1 MNQLIAIAAILTFF
15 ALRNRGS
22 VLGFFAGLA
31 WLAFAFYTRAN
42 PISGTTSGDSVDL
55 IIFLGSIG
63 VAIVVPLMVMFGDL
77 TIGESANGSNF
88 KKWIG
93 GKNDSIEGDDE
104 PSRGNGRETTDEYRA
119 RIRRKMGR

>member
-1 MNQLIAIAAILTFF
+1 MWYLLTISFALTFF

-22 VLGFFAGLA
+22 ILGFFAGLS

-42 PISGTTSGDSVDL
+42 PIGGTTSGDAVDL
-55 IIFLGSIG
+55 IVFLGSIG

-77 TIGESANGSNF
+77 TIGQSANGGF

-93 GKNDSIEGDDE
+93 GRNDSLEGDDE
-104 PSRGNGRETTDEYRA
+104 SPRGNGRESEMEYRA
-119 RIRRKMGR
+119 KIRRKMGR